1 MKLKILFGYTQCMT
15 YLPVVFDVPWP
26 KQLSILM
33 KLLEFTSL
41 DIYVFF
47 GEVSCRMQ
55 TGFTQKFVFH
65 MSLGPVVVMCIF
77 IVWVIGTLRRR
88 FGSFSSYTS
97 ESMKTRVYT
106 IASLMSFGL
115 YTGLST
121 RIFRLF
127 KCRNIHD
134 VYYLTDD
141 YSVTCFDDSWCLA
154 FCVCH
159 HQIVRMS
166 C

>member
-1 MKLKILFGYTQCMT
+1 
-15 YLPVVFDVPWP
+15 
-26 KQLSILM
+26 
-33 KLLEFTSL
+33 
-41 DIYVFF
+41 
-47 GEVSCRMQ
+47 
-55 TGFTQKFVFH
+55 

-141 YSVTCFDDSWCLA
+141 YSVTCFDDSWWSYGSVAILCIFLY
-154 FCVCH
+154 VCGRTGFS
-159 HQIVRMS
+159 QVPF
-166 C
+166 